1 MSLLITGSSGFIGT
15 NLVKYLDKK
24 NIKYYGIDKK
34 VNNYIKIKNFY
45 KIDLTNKS
53 KLKKIFKG
61 KKFKYIIHLA
71 ALPGFVSC
79 HTNPTKAFNDNV
91 LATFNLIQL
100 ANENNVKKILLA
112 SSMGVNNFK
121 KNPSIYGLT
130 KYFCEQLSHTYMKT
144 KKMNITIC
152 KIANVFGPYSIHKSS
167 VVHSFIKK
175 ILNKKPMEIHKSGLQ
190 ERDFLFVD
198 DLCKI
203 LYKNLFQKSKKKEI
217 KINTNKYLRVLDI
230 KNLLD
235 TISKKKNKLKF
246 ISTPQGYDDVVYDK
260 PVKKANINFIKKL
273 QITFNWYK
281 HNFKN

>member
-1 MSLLITGSSGFIGT
+1 
-15 NLVKYLDKK
+15 
-24 NIKYYGIDKK
+24 
-34 VNNYIKIKNFY
+34 
-45 KIDLTNKS
+45 
-53 KLKKIFKG
+53 
-61 KKFKYIIHLA
+61 
-71 ALPGFVSC
+71 
-79 HTNPTKAFNDNV
+79 
-91 LATFNLIQL
+91 
-100 ANENNVKKILLA
+100 
-112 SSMGVNNFK
+112 
-121 KNPSIYGLT
+121 
-130 KYFCEQLSHTYMKT
+130 
-144 KKMNITIC
+144 
-152 KIANVFGPYSIHKSS
+152 
-167 VVHSFIKK
+167 
-175 ILNKKPMEIHKSGLQ
+175 MEIHKSGLQ